1 MLQNFPHQYSDINTI
16 IDILGIIYYNMIPYN
31 KDFYDDF
38 IFGKELYDCGIYRFR
53 ETFGLNP
60 NERFLVEC
68 QKPNQN
74 QGFRTA
80 AREMRRFFNLLG
92 FISEN
97 KITNLGFYFLSCG
110 KLLSDLSVCNMWNNT
125 LLNIQL
131 INNLSGDSFHPYYIM
146 LKLYSYLKNIQDP
159 RLSLAFEAENDSD
172 IEFDRLLNILHQN
185 NWKELIGANDT
196 QISNSIKILPSM
208 IRQLEANPYFFAT
221 NVLIQNICPL
231 SLRKTTPATIARFT
245 INNKDDVTVTK
256 NYPLDSIKLREQRTE
271 QHQNIVRE
279 IASILYENNYSIYE
293 NPVDCMAIKHNYP
306 TLLIEVKTLS
316 EDYSDQQLQVRLAL
330 SQLLYYDFFYLKRN
344 LNIFNIAK
352 IAFFDKDIDTQYI
365 DFLSFNNC
373 MFFST
378 QGNTYYSF
386 KRFIENQ
393 KQIPPII

>member
-146 LKLYSYLKNIQDP
+146 LKLYSY
-159 RLSLAFEAENDSD
+159 
-172 IEFDRLLNILHQN
+172 H
-185 NWKELIGANDT
+185 
-196 QISNSIKILPSM
+196 
-208 IRQLEANPYFFAT
+208 
-221 NVLIQNICPL
+221 IC
-231 SLRKTTPATIARFT
+231 
-245 INNKDDVTVTK
+245 N
-256 NYPLDSIKLREQRTE
+256 
-271 QHQNIVRE
+271 
-279 IASILYENNYSIYE
+279 
-293 NPVDCMAIKHNYP
+293 
-306 TLLIEVKTLS
+306 
-316 EDYSDQQLQVRLAL
+316 
-330 SQLLYYDFFYLKRN
+330 
-344 LNIFNIAK
+344 
-352 IAFFDKDIDTQYI
+352 
-365 DFLSFNNC
+365 
-373 MFFST
+373 
-378 QGNTYYSF
+378 
-386 KRFIENQ
+386 
-393 KQIPPII
+393 